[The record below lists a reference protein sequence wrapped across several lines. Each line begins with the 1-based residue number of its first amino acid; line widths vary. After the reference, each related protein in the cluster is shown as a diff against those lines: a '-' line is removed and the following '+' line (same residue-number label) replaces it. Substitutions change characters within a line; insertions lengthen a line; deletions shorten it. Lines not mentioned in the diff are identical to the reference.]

1 VNTIPDPNSW
11 MDVFT
16 ILAATAMVAIPSWF
30 AARNHKSI
38 KKVSEDTQKLD
49 QSISNGHTYPL
60 RQDIDQIR
68 DTINEI
74 HSDVRG
80 VKTDI
85 ADIRSELREERKDRL
100 ELDNRFER
108 FKRAR

>member
-1 VNTIPDPNSW
+1 MTTIPDPNSW

-38 KKVSEDTQKLD
+38 KKVTD
-49 QSISNGHTYPL
+49 QVVNGHTTPMRADL
-60 RQDIDQIR
+60 DVMKN
-68 DTINEI
+68 TLNEI
-74 HSDVRG
+74 HTDMRG

-85 ADIRSELREERKDRL
+85 ADIRNELRQERKDRID
-100 ELDNRFER
+100 LDDRFER
-108 FKRAR
+108 YKKTS

>member
-1 VNTIPDPNSW
+1 

-38 KKVSEDTQKLD
+38 KKVTD
-49 QSISNGHTYPL
+49 QVVNGHTSPMRADL
-60 RQDIDQIR
+60 DQMR
-68 DTINEI
+68 DTLNEI
-74 HSDVRG
+74 HTDVRL

-85 ADIRSELREERKDRL
+85 SDIRAELREERKDRL

>member
-1 VNTIPDPNSW
+1 MNSIPNPDNW

-38 KKVSEDTQKLD
+38 KKVTDNVV
-49 QSISNGHTYPL
+49 NGHKTPM
-60 RQDIDQIR
+60 RADIDQMR
-68 DTINEI
+68 DTLNEI
-74 HSDVRG
+74 HTDVRG
-80 VKTDI
+80 VKTEI
-85 ADIRSELREERKDRL
+85 SDIRSELREERKDRL
-100 ELDNRFER
+100 DLDNRFER

>member
-1 VNTIPDPNSW
+1 MNTIPDPNSW

-38 KKVSEDTQKLD
+38 KKVTD
-49 QSISNGHTYPL
+49 QVVNGHTSPMRADL
-60 RQDIDQIR
+60 DQMR
-68 DTINEI
+68 DTLNEI
-74 HSDVRG
+74 HTDVRL

-85 ADIRSELREERKDRL
+85 SDIRAELREERKDRL

>member
-38 KKVSEDTQKLD
+38 KKVTD
-49 QSISNGHTYPL
+49 QVVNGHTSPMRADL
-60 RQDIDQIR
+60 DQMR
-68 DTINEI
+68 DTLNEI
-74 HSDVRG
+74 HTDVRL

-85 ADIRSELREERKDRL
+85 SDIRAELREERKDRL

>member
-1 VNTIPDPNSW
+1 MTTIPDPNSW

-38 KKVSEDTQKLD
+38 KKVTD
-49 QSISNGHTYPL
+49 QVVNGHTTPMRVDL
-60 RQDIDQIR
+60 
-68 DTINEI
+68 DTMKSTLDEI
-74 HSDVRG
+74 HTDIRG

-85 ADIRSELREERKDRL
+85 SDIRQELRQERKDRL
-100 ELDNRFER
+100 DLDDRFER
-108 FKRAR
+108 FKKTS